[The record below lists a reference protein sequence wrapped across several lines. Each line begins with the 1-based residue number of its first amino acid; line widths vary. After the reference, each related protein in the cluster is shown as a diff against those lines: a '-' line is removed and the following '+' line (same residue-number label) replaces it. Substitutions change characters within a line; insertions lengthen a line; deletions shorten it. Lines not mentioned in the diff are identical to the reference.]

1 MALVS
6 PGVLSRRSTNHCIF
20 GAIQPFDAC
29 ITYRSPCSSDA
40 SVDDGWFICDYH
52 LKLRF
57 KMAKMVLPIYDE
69 DDNQYKRTI
78 ARHLVG
84 NQERE
89 EKRILVPTVNNY
101 TTVFNLTGM
110 MLAEQLIFHLIYNNQ
125 EEVNRICNSLQ
136 NNENFIDNTY
146 SVVENVY
153 NSTRNIL
160 SLTDPQTYC
169 SRVANDDLRYFDTTP
184 PIAGNELGNGD
195 TVFNNMP
202 GFLRNLIR
210 RAVAPE
216 TLQIDSQNLRLR
228 NCSTCRI
235 DNTGLVATIDGTE
248 LYNPVRSTDIIK
260 TRPNRLQIRN
270 ILKFEGD
277 TRALERTLG
286 RYEEYPMYVPL
297 FLGHQLVDVQ
307 NDILRANNFLPSGQT
322 NNGGNRNA
330 NNANN
335 NNNNQNNNENNN
347 QNNNG
352 TQGGGATAI

>member
-6 PGVLSRRSTNHCIF
+6 PGVSSRRSTNHCVF
-20 GAIQPFDAC
+20 GAIEPFDSC

-57 KMAKMVLPIYDE
+57 KMSKMVLPIFDE

-84 NQERE
+84 HKERGD
-89 EKRILVPTVNNY
+89 KRILVPTRNNY
-101 TTVFNLTGM
+101 MTVFNLPSM
-110 MLAEQLIFHLIYNNQ
+110 MLSEQLIFHLIYDNRL
-125 EEVNRICNSLQ
+125 EVNRICASLK
-136 NNENFIDNTY
+136 NNENFMESTY

-160 SLTDPQTYC
+160 SLTDPQAYC
-169 SRVANDDLRYFDTTP
+169 SRVANDDVRFFDATVVNNNYQ
-184 PIAGNELGNGD
+184 AGNGD

-216 TLQIDSQNLRLR
+216 TLQIDTEDLRLR
-228 NCSTCRI
+228 NSNTCVI
-235 DNTGLVATIDGTE
+235 NDTGLVATVEGTE
-248 LYNPVRSTDIIK
+248 LYNPVRSSDIIK

-270 ILKFEGD
+270 VLKFEGD
-277 TRALERTLG
+277 TRALERALG
-286 RYEEYPMYVPL
+286 RYEEYPLFVPL
-297 FLGHQLVDVQ
+297 FLGYQLVNLQ
-307 NDILRANNFLPSGQT
+307 NDILRANNFIPAPFGPPPPTNILGSDRGVQVNLPPPPPPG
-322 NNGGNRNA
+322 
-330 NNANN
+330 
-335 NNNNQNNNENNN
+335 EI
-347 QNNNG
+347 G
-352 TQGGGATAI
+352 T